1 MKSIALLVPLCVV
14 PCLGAVATA
23 DPQPAVGAS
32 ATLDRVIAV
41 VEHTAIWQS
50 ELDEL
55 LARAPA
61 QSFDPD
67 QKRQALESLIDNLLV
82 QHTAEMRQLAISPAQ
97 VDDAIKEVE
106 DQNHIDDAGLDR
118 ALADQHYTRSQ
129 YRDEIARQLRAEL
142 VVRTLIAPRISVT
155 EAEVD
160 AALAK
165 NPSKTP
171 PTDEQRDQVR
181 QALWQQK
188 VNKATEDWLV
198 KRKAGAHIEVKL

>member
-1 MKSIALLVPLCVV
+1 MKPIALLVPFIFS
-14 PCLGAVATA
+14 ATA
-23 DPQPAVGAS
+23 AADPPPAVGAS
-32 ATLDRVIAV
+32 ASVDHVIAV
-41 VEHTAIWQS
+41 VEHTPIWQS

-67 QKRQALESLIDNLLV
+67 QKREALESLIDNMLV
-82 QHTAEMRQLAISPAQ
+82 QHTAEMRQLAIAPAQ

-118 ALADQHYTRSQ
+118 ALAEQHYTRSQ

-155 EAEVD
+155 DAEV
-160 AALAK
+160 AAELAK

-181 QALWQQK
+181 QGLWQQK
-188 VNKATEDWLV
+188 VNKATEEWLV